1 MVVYKVFYK
10 NYELKQG
17 EFVGLLVERR
27 KDLRGKTQL
36 GSGLKWARLTF
47 GCMVRDSRVI
57 LVIPSELKP
66 GSDAEWLM
74 ERGVFTRGELLG
86 MITPIDQEMKVKG
99 EGVTYIRGD

>member
-1 MVVYKVFYK
+1 
-10 NYELKQG
+10 
-17 EFVGLLVERR
+17 
-27 KDLRGKTQL
+27 
-36 GSGLKWARLTF
+36 
-47 GCMVRDSRVI
+47 MVRDSRVI